1 MKSLLISLMA
11 FLCALGVNATPS
23 GSGTKED
30 PYVIADGD
38 TYVVND
44 IVYASFTA
52 PADGTLS
59 LKHGWSYPTFMLED
73 GTPLNVSMGVD
84 ANFSSLEVEAGK
96 TYVIYNNRQ
105 LFFDLEIAVS
115 FEEKGASSLQVVSS
129 EPEQGSKVEKIS
141 WDNQVKVTLN
151 KKVKYVHCEFHGDEG
166 IMHQYYTSE
175 AEEGEDC
182 TSLNLVY
189 FKESFPYGVPCFLI
203 MQKTSFHVAKGHV
216 LQRERCPFTA

>member
-11 FLCALGVNATPS
+11 FLCVLGVNATPS

-84 ANFSSLEVEAGK
+84 ANFSSLEVEG
-96 TYVIYNNRQ
+96 
-105 LFFDLEIAVS
+105 
-115 FEEKGASSLQVVSS
+115 
-129 EPEQGSKVEKIS
+129 
-141 WDNQVKVTLN
+141 W
-151 KKVKYVHCEFHGDEG
+151 
-166 IMHQYYTSE
+166 
-175 AEEGEDC
+175 
-182 TSLNLVY
+182 
-189 FKESFPYGVPCFLI
+189 
-203 MQKTSFHVAKGHV
+203 
-216 LQRERCPFTA
+216 